1 MNIKIELD
9 DSLKMYNSFC
19 ILNDQ
24 LIQINELEELDIEK
38 KCKLTLKFTIK
49 ENKRKDKLVKQI
61 SKVII
66 LLSSFLKKND
76 YLTTK
81 ATEYTNTLELDNI
94 QENATLKYTLD
105 NENTLNLSSEHLNVI
120 LNDTVKTTNLLYLE
134 KNKKLVLKTFSII
147 FAVLTLIIISILG
160 AAIFNGSIL
169 LFLLGAIISIFLVII
184 SVIFTRRLDKE

>member
-24 LIQINELEELDIEK
+24 LIEINELKELDIEK
-38 KCKLTLKFTIK
+38 KCKLTLKFIIK
-49 ENKRKDKLVKQI
+49 KNKRKDKLVKQI
-61 SKVII
+61 SKAII

-94 QENATLKYTLD
+94 QENAILKYTLD

-184 SVIFTRRLDKE
+184 SVIFTRKLDKE

>member
-24 LIQINELEELDIEK
+24 LIEINELEELDIEK

-61 SKVII
+61 SKAII

-120 LNDTVKTTNLLYLE
+120 LNDTIKTTNLLYLE

>member
-24 LIQINELEELDIEK
+24 LIEINELEELDIEK

-61 SKVII
+61 SKTII

-105 NENTLNLSSEHLNVI
+105 SENTLNLSSEHLNVI

>member
-24 LIQINELEELDIEK
+24 LIEINELEELDIEK

>member
-24 LIQINELEELDIEK
+24 LIEINELKELDIEK

-49 ENKRKDKLVKQI
+49 KNKRKDKLVKQI
-61 SKVII
+61 SKAII
-66 LLSSFLKKND
+66 LLSSFLKKNG

-120 LNDTVKTTNLLYLE
+120 LNDTIKTTNLLYLE

>member
-24 LIQINELEELDIEK
+24 LIEINELEELDIEK

-184 SVIFTRRLDKE
+184 SVIFTRKLDKE

>member
-24 LIQINELEELDIEK
+24 LIEINELEKLDIEK

-61 SKVII
+61 SKAII
-66 LLSSFLKKND
+66 LLSSFLKNND

-94 QENATLKYTLD
+94 QENAILKYTLD

-120 LNDTVKTTNLLYLE
+120 LNDTIKTTNLLYLE

>member
-105 NENTLNLSSEHLNVI
+105 SENTLNLSSEHLNVI

>member
-24 LIQINELEELDIEK
+24 LIEINELEKLDIEK

-49 ENKRKDKLVKQI
+49 KNKRKDKLVKQI
-61 SKVII
+61 SKAII
-66 LLSSFLKKND
+66 LLASFLKNND

>member
-24 LIQINELEELDIEK
+24 LIEINELEELDIEK

-120 LNDTVKTTNLLYLE
+120 LNDTIKTTNLLYLE

>member
-24 LIQINELEELDIEK
+24 LIEINELDIEK

-61 SKVII
+61 SKAII

>member
-24 LIQINELEELDIEK
+24 LIEINELEELDIEK

-61 SKVII
+61 SKAII

>member
-24 LIQINELEELDIEK
+24 LIEINELEELDIEK

-61 SKVII
+61 SKAII
-66 LLSSFLKKND
+66 LLASFLKNND

-120 LNDTVKTTNLLYLE
+120 LNDTIKTTNLLYLE

>member
-24 LIQINELEELDIEK
+24 LIEINELEELDIEK

-61 SKVII
+61 SKAII

-105 NENTLNLSSEHLNVI
+105 SENTLNLSSEHLNVI

>member
-24 LIQINELEELDIEK
+24 LIEINELEELDIEK

-61 SKVII
+61 SKAII

-184 SVIFTRRLDKE
+184 SVIFTRKLDKE

>member
-24 LIQINELEELDIEK
+24 LIEINELEELDIEK
-38 KCKLTLKFTIK
+38 KFKLTLKFTIK

-61 SKVII
+61 SKAII

-105 NENTLNLSSEHLNVI
+105 SENTLNLSSEHLNVI